1 MGLVFIV
8 LAGATLK
15 AMDNWSSYRQ
25 PAQPLRDLGLACLGA
40 GEQSGV
46 LPSFSERTLSSHAM
60 VLVSGGSG
68 HFTMDGKRYEVLAPS
83 VIWLFPG
90 VSHGYGPGP
99 HGWKEH
105 WLLFTGPM
113 ARAMEELG
121 GFTRTRPLVR
131 LDGPADEEGQGL
143 FPQLRAA
150 LSTAGRQGDLE
161 ASVLCQRIL
170 VETGRRA
177 TEPGLPGRDD
187 ELLATLHEL
196 AHLPLGLS
204 QLAAS
209 LQVSVPD
216 LRRVVHAATG
226 AGPKELILQ
235 LRISRAQSLLADTA
249 LSVQRIATL
258 TGYDDPAYFSRLFTK
273 KTGYSPSR
281 FRRLHHRDTPLP

>member
-1 MGLVFIV
+1 
-8 LAGATLK
+8 
-15 AMDNWSSYRQ
+15 MDNWSSYRQ
-25 PAQPLRDLGLACLGA
+25 PAHPLRDLGLACLGA

-60 VLVSGGSG
+60 VLVSEGSG
-68 HFTMDGKRYEVLAPS
+68 HFTMDGARFEVQAPA

-90 VSHGYGPGP
+90 VSHGYGPEP
-99 HGWKEH
+99 LGWKEH
-105 WLLFTGPM
+105 WLLFSGPM

-121 GFTRTRPLVR
+121 CFARTRPLVR
-131 LDGPADEEGQGL
+131 IDGHADEAGLGL

-150 LSTAGRQGDLE
+150 LSTAGRHGDLE

-170 VETGRRA
+170 VETGRR
-177 TEPGLPGRDD
+177 TMDPGLPGRDD
-187 ELLATLHEL
+187 KLLTALHEL
-196 AHLPLGLS
+196 AHLPLSLS

-209 LQVSVPD
+209 MEVSVPD
-216 LRRVVHAATG
+216 LRRTVRAATG
-226 AGPKELILQ
+226 TGPKELVLQ

-273 KTGYSPSR
+273 KTGHSPIQ